1 MTSPTGIPAKI
12 SRLVTEAQGS
22 IFKIAEAIQ
31 AKHERRPIQGRYVT
45 DDLEVVWDRVAAAL
59 NEASGYGVVLNLSV
73 HESMGSHQTAELRV
87 RLDVPPRI
95 HQLREKLG
103 CPQKVIPNSR
113 LPVDSAERSPCAG
126 GQAK

>member
-1 MTSPTGIPAKI
+1 MTSPTGVPAKI

-31 AKHERRPIQGRYVT
+31 AEHQRKPIQGRYVT

-73 HESMGSHQTAELRV
+73 HESMWSDQTTELRV
-87 RLDVPPRI
+87 RLDLPPRI
-95 HQLREKLG
+95 YQLREKPG
-103 CPQKVIPNSR
+103 CPQKLVPNSS
-113 LPVDSAERSPCAG
+113 LPFDSAERSPCVG
-126 GQAK
+126 EQAK

>member
-31 AKHERRPIQGRYVT
+31 AEHERKPIQGRFVT
-45 DDLEVVWDRVAAAL
+45 DDLEGVWDRVAAAL

-73 HESMGSHQTAELRV
+73 HESMWAEATDFRV
-87 RLDVPPRI
+87 RLDLPPRI
-95 HQLREKLG
+95 YQLREKPG
-103 CPQKVIPNSR
+103 CTQKLVPNSR
-113 LPVDSAERSPCAG
+113 LPFDSAKASPGVGSEAR
-126 GQAK
+126 